1 MTSRYEDVL
10 WDEIV
15 ESHYD
20 ELADLRLPPPAP
32 RRRPKA
38 LVGATV
44 LTAAGAGVAVIV
56 ISASSTTAPA
66 YAVTRNPNGSVSV
79 TLRRLSAIADVNA
92 RLKALGVRAVVT
104 RTGSEC
110 SSVPTEIVRVS
121 PVNVSPST
129 APGDMSPTQQVTVPG
144 STSARPDALHVLI
157 ALRSAGGRVALVQ
170 GQSNAPVPSCVRE
183 IRIFAG
189 GQVQIIGSG
198 TSGSSGPVQT
208 PVPGTSN
215 GSATST
221 SSNSST
227 TAAGTGSATTP

>member
-1 MTSRYEDVL
+1 MTSRYEDAL

-15 ESHYD
+15 DEHYD

-44 LTAAGAGVAVIV
+44 LSAAGAGVAVIV

-110 SSVPTEIVRVS
+110 SSVPTKIVRVS
-121 PVNVSPST
+121 PVRVSPST
-129 APGDMSPTQQVTVPG
+129 APGGLSSSQQVTVPG
-144 STSARPDALHVLI
+144 SSSARPGAVHVLI
-157 ALRSAGGRVALVQ
+157 ALRSAGGRITLVQ
-170 GQSNAPVPSCVRE
+170 GQSNAPVPTCVRE
-183 IRIFAG
+183 LRIFAG
-189 GQVQIIGSG
+189 GQVTIDRAGAPA
-198 TSGSSGPVQT
+198 SSGPVQT
-208 PVPGTSN
+208 PAPGTSN
-215 GSATST
+215 GSGTGTSA
-221 SSNSST
+221 NGST
-227 TAAGTGSATTP
+227 TGARTATTS

>member
-15 ESHYD
+15 ESHCD

-32 RRRPKA
+32 ARRPKA

-56 ISASSTTAPA
+56 ISASSTTVPA

-92 RLKALGVRAVVT
+92 RLKALDVRAVVT

-121 PVNVSPST
+121 TVSVSPST
-129 APGDMSPTQQVTVPG
+129 APGDLSPTQVTVPG
-144 STSARPDALHVLI
+144 AHARPDALHVLI
-157 ALRSAGGRVALVQ
+157 ALRSAGGRVALVE

-198 TSGSSGPVQT
+198 TSGSSGPVQA
-208 PVPGTSN
+208 PIARNV
-215 GSATST
+215 
-221 SSNSST
+221 
-227 TAAGTGSATTP
+227 

>member
-1 MTSRYEDVL
+1 MTSRYEDAL
-10 WDEIV
+10 WDQIV
-15 ESHYD
+15 DNHHD
-20 ELADLRLPPPAP
+20 ELADLRMPPPPP
-32 RRRPKA
+32 RRRPKT

-44 LTAAGAGVAVIV
+44 LTAAGAGAAVIV

-92 RLKALGVRAVVT
+92 RLHALGVRAVVT

-110 SSVPTEIVRVS
+110 SSVPTKIVRVS
-121 PVNVSPST
+121 PVRVSPST
-129 APGDMSPTQQVTVPG
+129 APGDSSSTKKVTIPG
-144 STSARPDALHVLI
+144 SSFARPGVVHVVI
-157 ALRSAGGRVALVQ
+157 AVRRAGGRIALVQ
-170 GQSNAPVPSCVRE
+170 GQSNVPVPACVRE

-198 TSGSSGPVQT
+198 TPESSGPVQT

-215 GSATST
+215 GPATST
-221 SSNSST
+221 SSNGST
-227 TAAGTGSATTP
+227 TAAGTATTS